1 MSARDYYDILGVPR
15 SATAED
21 IKRAYRKLAVKYHPD
36 KNPGDKAAEERFK
49 QINEA
54 YAVLSDPEKRKQ
66 YDTFGAE
73 GFHQRFTQEDIFR
86 GFDVGDLFREFGF
99 GTEDIFG
106 RIFGTYFGGKSQR
119 SGGRFTGFDFG
130 SFRDLG
136 QTHGHQALRGQDVEM
151 VLQVTLE
158 EVAMGAER
166 RISYRLG
173 DRTETLSVKIPKGIE
188 SGKRLRLAGKGEAGP
203 YGGPPGDLYLRVE
216 VLEHPVFRREGRDL
230 TVDREISFAEAA
242 LGTEIMVPT
251 VDGRT
256 LNVKVPAGTQPGS
269 KIRVKGHGLP
279 GLHGQGP
286 GDLYVRVNVRV
297 PRRLNRTQK
306 ELIQQLREH
315 GI

>member
-66 YDTFGAE
+66 YDTFGAD

-106 RIFGTYFGGKSQR
+106 RIFGTSFGGKYRR

-136 QTHGHQALRGQDVEM
+136 QTHGHRALRGQDVQM

-203 YGGPPGDLYLRVE
+203 YGGPPGDLYLRIE
-216 VLEHPVFRREGRDL
+216 VLEHPVFRREGKDL

-251 VDGRT
+251 VDGKT
-256 LNVKVPAGTQPGS
+256 LNVKLPAGTQPGS
-269 KIRVKGHGLP
+269 RIRVKGHGLP
-279 GLHGQGP
+279 GLQGQGP

-297 PRRLNRTQK
+297 PRRLNRTQR